1 MREAYLTAAEVAD
14 LFKINVET
22 VYDLVRAG
30 KLPATKIGGQWRF
43 DDAEIREWF
52 RGQARGRDVA
62 AQQRTSS
69 IARDKSR

>member
-1 MREAYLTAAEVAD
+1 VQETYLTAAEVAE

-43 DDAEIREWF
+43 QSDEIHEWF
-52 RGQARGRDVA
+52 KVGARE
-62 AQQRTSS
+62 QRS
-69 IARDKSR
+69 